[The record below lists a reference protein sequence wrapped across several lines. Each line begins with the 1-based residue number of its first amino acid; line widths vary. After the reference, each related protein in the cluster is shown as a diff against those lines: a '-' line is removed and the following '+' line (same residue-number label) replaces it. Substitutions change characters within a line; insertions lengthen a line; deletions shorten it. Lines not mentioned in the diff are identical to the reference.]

1 MSGKKTTWNYLTN
14 LTHIKVKHCQ
24 TKQIRRKITKLKCS
38 VSQLYYTLSIENKR
52 AELIFLL
59 SSGLSHL
66 PNKFSFISN
75 EDLLL
80 PRAKMMKS
88 SKGGDWSQNKKWSS
102 LKLSTEGITLLKV
115 NGGNTDVFSKS
126 YLQVPVSLIIFMRTS
141 STTLKSIE
149 NRGQEIIR

>member
-1 MSGKKTTWNYLTN
+1 
-14 LTHIKVKHCQ
+14 
-24 TKQIRRKITKLKCS
+24 
-38 VSQLYYTLSIENKR
+38 
-52 AELIFLL
+52 
-59 SSGLSHL
+59 
-66 PNKFSFISN
+66 
-75 EDLLL
+75 
-80 PRAKMMKS
+80 MMKS
-88 SKGGDWSQNKKWSS
+88 SKGGDWSQNKKWSR

>member
-1 MSGKKTTWNYLTN
+1 
-14 LTHIKVKHCQ
+14 
-24 TKQIRRKITKLKCS
+24 
-38 VSQLYYTLSIENKR
+38 
-52 AELIFLL
+52 
-59 SSGLSHL
+59 
-66 PNKFSFISN
+66 
-75 EDLLL
+75 
-80 PRAKMMKS
+80 MMKS